1 MLFRSLADEPTG
13 ELDHANALLV
23 YDAIAELTHSQGC
36 TTVIVSHD
44 PESAAIADRVVKIRD
59 GRVSEE
65 WARESGSEDAIVVGR
80 GGWLRLPEEFLL
92 RAGIRSRAVARLEKN
107 AIIVTAAEP
116 PVISGAV
123 ELRGPEP
130 LTPPARV
137 VAEVRGLTRR
147 FAAAT
152 ALEGLDASFSSG
164 RLTAVTGPSGSG
176 KTTLLHLLAG
186 LDLPSSGEVFVLGR
200 RIDELD
206 RDERARLRAAHVG
219 FVGQQPG
226 LVPFLSA
233 KENVQL
239 GLALRGLVASSRAD
253 EMLAA
258 VGLSERAAQRLSRLS
273 TGERARVAI
282 ARALAARPA
291 LLLVD
296 EPTSRLDQ
304 ANAVAVA
311 ALLARLAREH
321 DTAVVCATHDPVVI
335 DQTDEQLALSAP
347 LPTLEQVALDV

>member
-1 MLFRSLADEPTG
+1 M
-13 ELDHANALLV
+13 
-23 YDAIAELTHSQGC
+23 
-36 TTVIVSHD
+36 
-44 PESAAIADRVVKIRD
+44 
-59 GRVSEE
+59 
-65 WARESGSEDAIVVGR
+65 
-80 GGWLRLPEEFLL
+80 
-92 RAGIRSRAVARLEKN
+92 
-107 AIIVTAAEP
+107 
-116 PVISGAV
+116 
-123 ELRGPEP
+123 
-130 LTPPARV
+130 
-137 VAEVRGLTRR
+137 RR
-147 FAAAT
+147 
-152 ALEGLDASFSSG
+152 ALEIQRVQLVP
-164 RLTAVTGPSGSG
+164 LVGPG
-176 KTTLLHLLAG
+176 H
-186 LDLPSSGEVFVLGR
+186 
-200 RIDELD
+200 
-206 RDERARLRAAHVG
+206 HVG
-219 FVGQQPG
+219 LALAIDGVFQDDGAGGV
-226 LVPFLSA
+226 A
-233 KENVQL
+233 
-239 GLALRGLVASSRAD
+239 ALRGLVASSRAD